1 MLRKDT
7 LGLLSLLLILGCLLC
22 RGGIV
27 KNGSGKRKFAVV
39 DGERFEI
46 PEYYISAYQWQSERI
61 QDSSLVALKEAGT
74 FQKWREDNWKRL
86 PNLNSSSDP
95 DLRSAFT
102 SKWRS
107 GVEGFIEIADR
118 RSSQS
123 AAVWPSLINQLCPVF
138 VIVFTDVNGI
148 LMHLLSFFTHN
159 VPYISPMTPQV
170 SVTRPSAFCMDCI
183 SRTCSKLH

>member
-61 QDSSLVALKEAGT
+61 KDSSLVALKEAGT
-74 FQKWREDNWKRL
+74 FQKWREENWKRL

-95 DLRSAFT
+95 DLRSALT
-102 SKWRS
+102 SKWRQS

-123 AAVWPSLINQLCPVF
+123 GRLAVWPSLINQSCPVF
-138 VIVFTDVNGI
+138 VIVFTDVNGM
-148 LMHLLSFFTHN
+148 LMHSLSLRIMFL
-159 VPYISPMTPQV
+159 ISHQ
-170 SVTRPSAFCMDCI
+170 
-183 SRTCSKLH
+183 